1 MKKNFNLQTRIMIL
15 ITVLILFSISISILF
30 VSQWS
35 LNHIQ
40 KEVEDNIKNVAKIL
54 AHSPNVQKSL
64 NERDATKV
72 QKQVKEL
79 LSRLDGVDIIT
90 IADMN
95 GIRYAHPN
103 SKRVGKQFV
112 GGDEVRVIKEGGS
125 YVSQAKG
132 TLGVSIRA
140 FEPILYKDKQI
151 GFVMTGVLYE
161 DIQKFRRQAL
171 LTMCGFTLFGIFLGI
186 LGAFII
192 AKRIRDSLLGLEP
205 AEIVYLYRE
214 NRAMLK
220 SIREGIIAI
229 DSEGRITLV
238 NDYAIKI
245 LNINNSNVIGEY
257 VLDVFPTSRLLEVLK
272 SGKREY
278 NEEQIINDTII
289 LTNRVPI
296 KDGDEIIGAMASF
309 NDRTKIKR
317 LAEEITGVRQIIQAL
332 RANTH
337 EFMNKLH
344 VILGLIELE
353 EIGEVRT
360 YIKGV
365 VKEQEQIRF
374 FLMKKIKNP
383 TISAIILGKLN
394 RAKEL
399 KINMEIAENSYLEK
413 HYKNIQNEN
422 LVTIIGNLL
431 DNAMEAIMK
440 KGMDGEI
447 YLRIE
452 EVDDAIEIEVDDNG
466 IGIKIENIENI
477 FRRGF
482 TTKSEEGGT
491 GLFLVEKSVKQL
503 NGKVFVDSEYKEGTN
518 ILVRIPKEEK
528 K

>member
-1 MKKNFNLQTRIMIL
+1 MKKNFNLQTRITIL
-15 ITVLILFSISISILF
+15 ITVLILFSISISIVF
-30 VSQWS
+30 TSQWS
-35 LNHIQ
+35 LDHIQ
-40 KEVEDNIKNVAKIL
+40 EKVEGNIKNVAMIL
-54 AHSPNVQKSL
+54 SNSPDIKKSL
-64 NERDATKV
+64 NERDATKI
-72 QKQVKEL
+72 QNHAKEI

-103 SKRVGKQFV
+103 QERIGKGFV
-112 GGDEVRVIKEGGS
+112 GGDEVKVIKEGVS

-140 FEPILYKDKQI
+140 FEPIVYKDEQI
-151 GFVMTGVLYE
+151 GFVMAGVLYE
-161 DIQKFRRQAL
+161 DIQKFRRHAF

-205 AEIVYLYRE
+205 DEIVYLYRE

-229 DSEGRITLV
+229 DANGRITLV

-245 LNINNSNVIGEY
+245 LNINNPNVIGEH

-272 SGKREY
+272 SGEREY

-344 VILGLIELE
+344 VILGLIELN
-353 EIGEVRT
+353 EINEVRK

-399 KINMEIAENSYLEK
+399 KINMEVAPNSYLEK

-440 KGMDGEI
+440 KGKDGEI

-452 EVDDAIEIEVDDNG
+452 DIDGVIEIEVDDNG
-466 IGIKIENIENI
+466 IGIKQENIENI
-477 FRRGF
+477 FKRGF
-482 TTKSEEGGT
+482 TTKKEEGGT
-491 GLFLVEKSVKQL
+491 GLFLVEKSINQL
-503 NGKVFVDSEYKEGTN
+503 NGQVFVDSKFKEGTN